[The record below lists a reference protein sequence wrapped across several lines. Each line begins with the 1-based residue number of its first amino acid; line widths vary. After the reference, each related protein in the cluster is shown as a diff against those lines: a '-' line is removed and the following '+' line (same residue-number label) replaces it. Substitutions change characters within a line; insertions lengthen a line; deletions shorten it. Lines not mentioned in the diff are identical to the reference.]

1 MRQKRRGKEV
11 RNDTKPAK
19 KIRGFILTYCMTTTA
34 TLFVCAVYIN
44 IFWRGVLLNPDI
56 LWEILLLCFVCS
68 LCNFMHPFRETDR
81 KRIVLNIVTRYLYIN
96 LVVLGGGHI
105 FHWLDI
111 KNVLML
117 AVMMLEILFVF
128 IVVSAVIWILHKKA
142 SERLNQ
148 KLQEYQRTGR
158 HDNEAL

>member
-1 MRQKRRGKEV
+1 M
-11 RNDTKPAK
+11 
-19 KIRGFILTYCMTTTA
+19 
-34 TLFVCAVYIN
+34 
-44 IFWRGVLLNPDI
+44 
-56 LWEILLLCFVCS
+56 LCFVCS